1 MATTEKLRETATL
14 SIDQHADDLYS
25 INKQLHSKPETAYEE
40 VFAHQLLTS
49 YLIQQGFEVEKHYA
63 NLQTAFKATIKC
75 GHGPNIAVMCEYDA
89 LPEIGHGCG
98 HNLIA
103 EAGIGAAIGIKAA
116 MTAMMADSNNLG
128 TLTVFGTPA
137 EEGYGGKIAMIEYG
151 CLKDIDFAMMVH
163 GSSFDAGI
171 SNLASMLDVKITY
184 HGRNAH
190 AALCPW
196 EGVNAVDAAVHC
208 YNTISAMRQQFKPSW
223 RVHGVINDGGKFP
236 SIIPDRSQMRYFIR
250 ALSESDLQQ
259 VAAKCNQCFRGAAA
273 ATGCT
278 VDIEFRK
285 IHGHHYMC
293 MINNLSMVNRYELHA
308 SHLGI
313 KFPSYVEQLRLP
325 AGSSDMGNVSQL
337 VPSIHPFF
345 DIGTKAPKHS
355 TAFTQASATLIAHEK
370 TLIAA
375 KSLALVA
382 IDIYT
387 DAQFRQQIT
396 QEFNDRNVES

>member
-1 MATTEKLRETATL
+1 MAATERLREIATQF
-14 SIDQHADDLYS
+14 IDQHADDLYS
-25 INKQLHSKPETAYEE
+25 INKQIHARPEIAHQE
-40 VFAHQLLTS
+40 VFAHELLTS
-49 YLIQQGFEVEKHYA
+49 YLAQQGFEVEKHYA
-63 NLQTAFKATIKC
+63 LETAFKATMKY
-75 GHGPNIAVMCEYDA
+75 GNGPNIAVICEYDA

-116 MTAMMADSNNLG
+116 MKAFDESTNFG
-128 TLTVFGTPA
+128 TLTVYGTPA
-137 EEGYGGKIAMIEYG
+137 EEGYGGKIAMIQHG
-151 CLKDIDFAMMVH
+151 CLNDIDFAMMVH

-171 SNLASMLDVKITY
+171 SNLASMLDVRITY

-208 YNTISAMRQQFKPSW
+208 YNTISAMRQHFKPSW
-223 RVHGVINDGGKFP
+223 RVHGVINDGGKLP
-236 SIIPDRSQMRYFIR
+236 SIIPDRSQMRFFIR
-250 ALSESDLQQ
+250 ALSESDLKQ
-259 VAAKCNQCFRGAAA
+259 VAAKCDQCFRGAAA

-278 VDIEFRK
+278 VDIDYRK
-285 IHGHHYMC
+285 IHGDHYMC
-293 MINNLSMVNRYELHA
+293 MLNNLSMANRYELHA

-313 KFPSYVEQLRLP
+313 KFPTYVEQLGLP

-345 DIGTKAPKHS
+345 DIGTKVPKHS
-355 TAFTQASATLIAHEK
+355 TAFTEASATLVAHEK

-375 KSLALVA
+375 KTLASVA
-382 IDIYT
+382 IDIYM

-396 QEFNDRNVES
+396 QEFNDHKMES